1 MADVSRL
8 PNVVSEEW
16 EWQLQGSCRG
26 ADSSLFFH
34 TDNERGSARERRESR
49 AKAICQTCP
58 VLAQCRRHAMTVQEP
73 YGIWGGLDEGERRA
87 AYARRRQLRKHE
99 APEREP
105 AHDPAA

>member
-8 PNVVSEEW
+8 PNVVAEEW
-16 EWQLQGSCRG
+16 EWQLRGSCRG

-58 VLAQCRRHAMTVQEP
+58 VLVQCRKHAMTVQEP
-73 YGIWGGLDEGERRA
+73 YGIWGGLGEIERRELFMRERRA
-87 AYARRRQLRKHE
+87 AKHK
-99 APEREP
+99 AVS
-105 AHDPAA
+105 A

>member
-8 PNVVSEEW
+8 PEVVAEAW
-16 EWQLQGSCRG
+16 DWQLRGSCRG

-58 VLAQCRRHAMTVQEP
+58 VLAQCRKHAMTVQEP
-73 YGIWGGLDEGERRA
+73 YGIWGGLGEIERRQLFMRERRA
-87 AYARRRQLRKHE
+87 ARSSVSAG
-99 APEREP
+99 
-105 AHDPAA
+105 

>member
-8 PNVVSEEW
+8 PNVVAEEW
-16 EWQLQGSCRG
+16 DWQLRGSCRG

-58 VLAQCRRHAMTVQEP
+58 VLAQCRTHAMAVQEP
-73 YGIWGGLDEGERRA
+73 YGIWGGLGEIERRELFLRQ
-87 AYARRRQLRKHE
+87 RRAGRKTLT
-99 APEREP
+99 
-105 AHDPAA
+105 AH

>member
-8 PNVVSEEW
+8 PNVVAEEW
-16 EWQLQGSCRG
+16 EWQLRGSCRG

-58 VLAQCRRHAMTVQEP
+58 VLAQCRRHAMAVEEP
-73 YGIWGGLDEGERRA
+73 YGIWGGLGEIERRELFMRARRA
-87 AYARRRQLRKHE
+87 AKRK
-99 APEREP
+99 AIS
-105 AHDPAA
+105 A

>member
-8 PNVVSEEW
+8 PNVVAEEW
-16 EWQLQGSCRG
+16 DWQLRGSCRG

-58 VLAQCRRHAMTVQEP
+58 VLAQCRKHAMAVQEP
-73 YGIWGGLDEGERRA
+73 YGIWGGLGEIERRELFLRERRA
-87 AYARRRQLRKHE
+87 GRKTL
-99 APEREP
+99 A
-105 AHDPAA
+105 AH

>member
-8 PNVVSEEW
+8 PNVVAEEW
-16 EWQLQGSCRG
+16 DWQLRGSCRG

-58 VLAQCRRHAMTVQEP
+58 VLAQCRKHALAVQEP
-73 YGIWGGLDEGERRA
+73 YGIWGGLGEIERRELFLRERRA
-87 AYARRRQLRKHE
+87 GRQALTAY
-99 APEREP
+99 
-105 AHDPAA
+105 

>member
-8 PNVVSEEW
+8 PNVVAEEW
-16 EWQLQGSCRG
+16 DWQLRGSCRG

-58 VLAQCRRHAMTVQEP
+58 VLAQCRKHALAVQEP
-73 YGIWGGLDEGERRA
+73 YGIWGGLGEIERRELFLRERRA
-87 AYARRRQLRKHE
+87 GRQALTAR
-99 APEREP
+99 
-105 AHDPAA
+105 

>member
-8 PNVVSEEW
+8 PVVVAEEW

-34 TDNERGSARERRESR
+34 TDNERGSARERRETR

-73 YGIWGGLDEGERRA
+73 YGIWGGLGEIERRELFLQQ
-87 AYARRRQLRKHE
+87 RR
-99 APEREP
+99 
-105 AHDPAA
+105 AHRTTLTTG

>member
-8 PNVVSEEW
+8 PNVVAEEW
-16 EWQLQGSCRG
+16 EWQLRGSCRG

-58 VLAQCRRHAMTVQEP
+58 VLAQCRQHAMTVQEP
-73 YGIWGGLDEGERRA
+73 YGIWGGMSESERDTILKS
-87 AYARRRQLRKHE
+87 RRRQLVLTS
-99 APEREP
+99 
-105 AHDPAA
+105 